1 MLRMITIIKKQNKN
15 RGLPSGSE
23 VGRGESSVFR
33 QNSIAGFS
41 LVEMLVVLAILTI
54 LISMVVSSFDKMG
67 GSEALDTTTVSIISV
82 LNEAKSLAVSSKSA
96 SNYGVRILSDKIISF
111 KNNYGTSNKEVG
123 ISHLVA
129 ISTSTGIGTDIIFN
143 NVTGQTNASGTIT
156 ITILNDISKS
166 NIIRIYS
173 TGVIEKN

>member
-1 MLRMITIIKKQNKN
+1 MLKCFKNKK
-15 RGLPSGSE
+15 SG
-23 VGRGESSVFR
+23 
-33 QNSIAGFS
+33 GFS
-41 LVEMLVVLAILTI
+41 IIEMLIVLAL
-54 LISMVVSSFDKMG
+54 LVMLVSMVVSSFGKVG

-96 SNYGVRILSDKIISF
+96 SNYGVRILSDKLISF
-111 KNNYGTSNKEVG
+111 KNNYGTSNKEVS
-123 ISHLVA
+123 ISHLVE
-129 ISTSTGIGTDIIFN
+129 ISTSTGLGTDIIFN

-166 NIIRIYS
+166 NTIRIYS